1 MQITAEK
8 IDDFLLGIVGK
19 KIEGA
24 NEQFRITKRKL
35 SQEQFEWSM
44 LSNPEKSDMH
54 TKREHILKK
63 YDRYGKDFWNTWPSC
78 FDPGCGDGEFL
89 AVWQEKLQEAD
100 CPEQEI
106 AKRIF
111 WADPELANVMLTA
124 QRLGI
129 SIDNGFS
136 YQVGKVEETHVN
148 KRGDV
153 KTRKVDITQKSF
165 EEGMFR
171 MAFDI
176 NKVHVIGNLPFTYG
190 KGNAPVAIPV
200 LTHIL
205 SLGNPQT
212 INLVNDAGFL
222 TSSSGKDFRELLKK
236 HGWKYVGY
244 NPQDLFD
251 AGGATV
257 HTVDLFCEQ
266 GNDGNIEIKS
276 ITGETFTVSRDVNYI
291 VDGGSKELTE
301 FLYSLL
307 DKVAEHGC
315 LLNRQETVGWKAG
328 QRHGVSFE
336 DKTKLSNTPKQ
347 DFFPF
352 LYSRNNGIHDIKY
365 VHKSM
370 VENSKDH
377 NCWRVVFGYLPGG
390 SDPFGRS
397 IGVVTILE
405 PGVYLPNDPYR
416 YFVASNKEHAISI
429 QKYITSN
436 IIEKWVLPKTRT
448 NRTFDAK
455 TPDGVT
461 KFIPALPKGV
471 TIENDDDVFDFLETP
486 EHIREAVRARF

>member
-1 MQITAEK
+1 MELTVEQTR
-8 IDDFLLGIVGK
+8 DFLLGVIGK
-19 KIEGA
+19 KIEGV
-24 NEQFRITKRKL
+24 NEQWRITKRKL

-54 TKREHILKK
+54 TNREHILKK
-63 YDRYGKDFWNTWPSC
+63 FEQYGDNFWNTWPSC

-89 AVWQEKLQEAD
+89 AVWQEKLREAG
-100 CPEQEI
+100 CPDEEI

-136 YQVGKVEETHVN
+136 YQVGKVEETYIN
-148 KRGDV
+148 KRGIV

-165 EEGMFR
+165 EEGMYR

-222 TSSSGKDFRELLKK
+222 TSSSGKEFRELLKK

-266 GNDGNIEIKS
+266 GYTDDIEVKS
-276 ITGETFTVSRDVNYI
+276 ITEETFTVSRDVNYI

-307 DKVAEHGC
+307 NKVAEYGC
-315 LLNRQETVGWKAG
+315 LLNKQ
-328 QRHGVSFE
+328 
-336 DKTKLSNTPKQ
+336 SNTSWQVKKK
-347 DFFPF
+347 D
-352 LYSRNNGIHDIKY
+352 GITLDSKYISDYDKEGFVKTLIKMQKSGNTYKY
-365 VHKSM
+365 VDAKTLDI
-370 VENSKDH
+370 NDTYK
-377 NCWRVVFGYLPGG
+377 VVFGYLPSGL
-390 SDPFGRS
+390 SHSLS
-397 IGVVTILE
+397 IGLTTIIDNKTQ
-405 PGVYLPNDPYR
+405 LPKDPYR
-416 YFVASNKEHAISI
+416 FFEAKTELHAKSL
-429 QKYITSN
+429 QAYITSN
-436 IIEKWVLPKTRT
+436 VVDKFILPATRI
-448 NRTFDAK
+448 NKTFDAK

-461 KFIPALPKGV
+461 KFIPALPEGV
-471 TIENDDDVFDFLETP
+471 TIENDNDVFDFLETP